1 MRAQTFSRRAR
12 FTRRWLVLV
21 SMATA
26 TAGCSWGTRPS
37 NFAPARGPRGAQVAV
52 RVVGEARDRVGELYA
67 ADSLGLIVREKR
79 LVRVRWEQ
87 VGALNVDRLGGDY
100 DVAPGQRAD
109 EAKRQRLMQVSR
121 FRDGLQGKLLD
132 TVLTALQQTTI
143 DEIPRE

>member
-1 MRAQTFSRRAR
+1 M
-12 FTRRWLVLV
+12 
-21 SMATA
+21 
-26 TAGCSWGTRPS
+26 
-37 NFAPARGPRGAQVAV
+37 